1 MSSDILSRPVDVSKF
16 SMIYAGA
23 QKNLGPS
30 GVTVVILKDEML
42 QDLPKNIPTMLR
54 YEIHAKNNSLYNTP
68 PAYSVYMVNLVLK
81 WIKEQGGLTVL
92 EQKNRKKTDLI
103 YNAIDQ
109 SGGFYR
115 GPVDKGSRSIM
126 NITYRLQNEEL
137 EKKFVKESEQ
147 NGFVGLKGHRSVGGL
162 RASTY
167 NAVPYESCKAL
178 ADFMA
183 DFQHRNS

>member
-30 GVTVVILKDEML
+30 GVTVVILKDDML
-42 QDLPKNIPTMLR
+42 QDLPKNIPAMLR
-54 YEIHAKNNSLYNTP
+54 YEIQAKNNSLYNTP

-81 WIKEQGGLTVL
+81 WIKDQGGLTIL
-92 EQKNRKKTDLI
+92 EQINRKKTALI

-109 SGGFYR
+109 SSGFYR
-115 GPVDKGSRSIM
+115 GPVDRGSRSMM
-126 NITYRLQNEEL
+126 NITFRLQDEEL

-178 ADFMA
+178 ADFMG
-183 DFQHRNS
+183 DFQNRNS